1 VRAVPAASKA
11 LLGQTAPAGSA
22 VLTDVNHK
30 LVTLTSSKGSKEN
43 IKPVDTAIEAL
54 SALKLCALHYKK
66 KIDPGGYRSSE
77 GKLNTVAMTRL
88 TQCSLTSFLK
98 EHRTQTSA
106 FVTVKKGI
114 HRVWIPAFTGS
125 HLPGRWLKVDDTGA
139 WAADDTGAWAA
150 EATGNNIV
158 RISGEELHRTI
169 HSLDIKEASN
179 PTWSVPG
186 HTPGALRLKARL
198 SMRAN
203 LTINPPSYHRSR
215 TCFSFA
221 SRRYRTR
228 S

>member
-1 VRAVPAASKA
+1 MRAVPAASKA

-106 FVTVKKGI
+106 FVTVKRGI

-139 WAADDTGAWAA
+139 WAA
-150 EATGNNIV
+150 EATANNIV

-169 HSLDIKEASN
+169 HSLDIKR
-179 PTWSVPG
+179 G
-186 HTPGALRLKARL
+186 Q
-198 SMRAN
+198 
-203 LTINPPSYHRSR
+203 
-215 TCFSFA
+215 
-221 SRRYRTR
+221 
-228 S
+228 